1 MQFLSKLSSY
11 IAKIAFFLHI
21 TDGQGQLDI
30 VDLSF
35 IAVIIK
41 LMFAP
46 NFDWQAVCTMLPL
59 IASQM
64 HTNQLAAQ
72 ANQPQSVPNI
82 NS

>member
-1 MQFLSKLSSY
+1 MISVWNVLT
-11 IAKIAFFLHI
+11 KIAYFLHI

-35 IAVIIK
+35 MAVIIK

-64 HTNQLAAQ
+64 HTNQLASKF
-72 ANQPQSVPNI
+72 SVPTI
-82 NS
+82 PS

>member
-1 MQFLSKLSSY
+1 MISKLQAWIQP
-11 IAKIAFFLHI
+11 IAYFFHI

-35 IAVIIK
+35 MAVIVK

-46 NFDWQAVCTMLPL
+46 NFDWGSVCTMIPL

-64 HTNQLAAQ
+64 HTNALAAK
-72 ANQPQSVPNI
+72 PN

>member
-1 MQFLSKLSSY
+1 MLE
-11 IAKIAFFLHI
+11 IIHKIAYFLHI

-35 IAVIIK
+35 MAVIIK

-46 NFDWQAVCTMLPL
+46 NFDWQAVCTMIPL

-64 HTNQLAAQ
+64 HANALAAKYPS
-72 ANQPQSVPNI
+72 NNT
-82 NS
+82 